1 MAVVQ
6 GTPQEHTDTDP
17 KTGSSERMH
26 QTKEHIAVGN
36 GVHSHLGWI
45 TPPEDTPMTV
55 SSGTL
60 GMDTY
65 SPSDVTHT
73 TKPFIEGMQNYIA
86 LGCLRPDGCETL
98 AASLP
103 GWHEVVDVQS
113 LQGLDS
119 RLKSSLRKLWTERW
133 IRLFA
138 STLLPDKSPLVVRVY
153 LLPADVGNSH
163 HIDRHSKALVTALED
178 LLRQIDVSS
187 ATWQGYSA
195 KYQNSISHFD
205 IWATGEEGSLYY
217 LFNNI
222 PSPEPSPESVSNE
235 YDQAALADLLDQK
248 NSVIGLKTQLY
259 PYQRRSAGL
268 MLQRES
274 SQQLMLDPRLERR
287 IAPDGR
293 AYYYGA
299 RDLTFLRESR
309 WYPSCNGGIL
319 AETMG
324 LGKTVICLALL
335 LATRGHLPKI
345 PALYAAPPRRVQ
357 VGSLTHMAIAAINRH
372 SIPWKVHFDYVAKAT
387 GDQMSQC
394 VSLLEANPPS
404 YEIPSEPPRYN
415 RNTVTPPPRKLVTAS
430 TTIIV
435 VPRNLCSQWQSE
447 IRKHTIENAL
457 RVLIMEDS
465 KKALPASGELRTYD
479 VILFS
484 RTRFEQEVR
493 DGADSQGRPRNQV
506 TWSCPCPYYQGCRCV
521 RGEEVYHSPLKELH
535 FLRIII
541 DEGHFFASSSSQ
553 AAVVAEKLVK
563 ADHRWVIS
571 GTPAK
576 DLFGVEVDTALINP
590 DSGNQNTRHSML
602 QQRKDFSPMEDTKG
616 AIRSLVSLAG
626 HFLKVQPWH
635 SNGDR
640 STDWDTH
647 IYRHEDVRKKTY
659 SGFSLALRRTLNSI
673 VVKTRPEDVEKDI
686 KLPHLSYQV
695 VRLEPSFFDKIT
707 ANLFNLVLTTNAITS
722 ERTDT
727 DYIFHKNSAKARCE
741 LIANLRQSAFCWTG
755 FAEADVYAALGNG
768 KAYLSKEGTACTP
781 EDRTLLIR
789 SMTLAETALA
799 SPGWKALSRSREV
812 GLFIENW
819 PADSAEFWSF
829 TPSPMLTGLTQLLE
843 AQAFVN
849 HRLTEAD
856 PTEGLSGAG
865 IRALTVSKSMNYV
878 RTNNDT
884 ASALKSLI
892 QKGILASSINSEPA
906 PKQRSQNLARAKS
919 SSPKKRK
926 RESARPGSANE
937 ARRNASTLSPCSTK
951 DTLDDGIYYE
961 KASRSRPRVQRV
973 SLPSARTSLP
983 TDSPLQS
990 TSIIGTTSAKL
1001 SYLVSR
1007 ILQFHSDE
1015 KILVFYDGDAVA
1027 YYIAQVLELL
1037 HIPHLIYA
1045 RTLTPAQR
1053 SEHIVLFD
1061 QDDYFRVLIMDVKQ
1075 AAFGLNLS
1083 SASRVFFV
1091 NPVCRP
1097 SVEAQAIKRAHR
1109 IGQTRPVVVETLVL
1123 KGTIEEGMIERAEH
1137 MTRSEH
1143 LDAKM
1148 LEDDGGIRDIIQ
1160 KAAVIPIETGE
1171 GTGYRQI
1178 SFLQTPQQLWGRPGW
1193 SSSMASSNNGLLDT
1207 VARRNKRARLSVTR
1221 GGDIDES
1228 SMSSGSPA
1236 TPAPSAESSSSHLAR
1251 PSSVWTGGN
1260 KEASVSSLDTPS
1272 THAAP
1277 ERGSL
1282 FGKELLPLSTREQ
1295 FPLLAT
1301 PSSAWY
1307 G

>member
-1 MAVVQ
+1 ML
-6 GTPQEHTDTDP
+6 E
-17 KTGSSERMH
+17 
-26 QTKEHIAVGN
+26 I
-36 GVHSHLGWI
+36 LI
-45 TPPEDTPMTV
+45 TLIV
-55 SSGTL
+55 
-60 GMDTY
+60 
-65 SPSDVTHT
+65 
-73 TKPFIEGMQNYIA
+73 I
-86 LGCLRPDGCETL
+86 
-98 AASLP
+98 
-103 GWHEVVDVQS
+103 
-113 LQGLDS
+113 
-119 RLKSSLRKLWTERW
+119 
-133 IRLFA
+133 
-138 STLLPDKSPLVVRVY
+138 
-153 LLPADVGNSH
+153 
-163 HIDRHSKALVTALED
+163 
-178 LLRQIDVSS
+178 
-187 ATWQGYSA
+187 GYSA

-299 RDLTFLRESR
+299 RDITFLREPR

-387 GDQMSQC
+387 GDQMSQ
-394 VSLLEANPPS
+394 
-404 YEIPSEPPRYN
+404 
-415 RNTVTPPPRKLVTAS
+415 
-430 TTIIV
+430 
-435 VPRNLCSQWQSE
+435 
-447 IRKHTIENAL
+447 
-457 RVLIMEDS
+457 
-465 KKALPASGELRTYD
+465 
-479 VILFS
+479 
-484 RTRFEQEVR
+484 
-493 DGADSQGRPRNQV
+493 
-506 TWSCPCPYYQGCRCV
+506 CV

-602 QQRKDFSPMEDTKG
+602 QQRKDFSPVEDTKG

-707 ANLFNLVLTTNAITS
+707 ANLFNLVLTTNAVTS

-727 DYIFHKNSAKARCE
+727 DYIFHKNSAKARYE

-781 EDRTLLIR
+781 EDRILLIR
-789 SMTLAETALA
+789 SMTIAETALA
-799 SPGWKALSRSREV
+799 SPGWKALSRFREV

-829 TPSPMLTGLTQLLE
+829 NPSPMLTGLTQLLE

-849 HRLTEAD
+849 HRLTEAG
-856 PTEGLSGAG
+856 PTE
-865 IRALTVSKSMNYV
+865 
-878 RTNNDT
+878 
-884 ASALKSLI
+884 
-892 QKGILASSINSEPA
+892 
-906 PKQRSQNLARAKS
+906 
-919 SSPKKRK
+919 
-926 RESARPGSANE
+926 
-937 ARRNASTLSPCSTK
+937 
-951 DTLDDGIYYE
+951 
-961 KASRSRPRVQRV
+961 
-973 SLPSARTSLP
+973 
-983 TDSPLQS
+983 
-990 TSIIGTTSAKL
+990 
-1001 SYLVSR
+1001 
-1007 ILQFHSDE
+1007 
-1015 KILVFYDGDAVA
+1015 
-1027 YYIAQVLELL
+1027 
-1037 HIPHLIYA
+1037 
-1045 RTLTPAQR
+1045 
-1053 SEHIVLFD
+1053 
-1061 QDDYFRVLIMDVKQ
+1061 
-1075 AAFGLNLS
+1075 
-1083 SASRVFFV
+1083 
-1091 NPVCRP
+1091 
-1097 SVEAQAIKRAHR
+1097 
-1109 IGQTRPVVVETLVL
+1109 
-1123 KGTIEEGMIERAEH
+1123 
-1137 MTRSEH
+1137 
-1143 LDAKM
+1143 
-1148 LEDDGGIRDIIQ
+1148 
-1160 KAAVIPIETGE
+1160 
-1171 GTGYRQI
+1171 
-1178 SFLQTPQQLWGRPGW
+1178 
-1193 SSSMASSNNGLLDT
+1193 
-1207 VARRNKRARLSVTR
+1207 
-1221 GGDIDES
+1221 
-1228 SMSSGSPA
+1228 
-1236 TPAPSAESSSSHLAR
+1236 
-1251 PSSVWTGGN
+1251 
-1260 KEASVSSLDTPS
+1260 
-1272 THAAP
+1272 
-1277 ERGSL
+1277 
-1282 FGKELLPLSTREQ
+1282 
-1295 FPLLAT
+1295 
-1301 PSSAWY
+1301 
-1307 G
+1307 